1 MQTNQIAS
9 IMDSYLNTS
18 KCLKRWSGDY
28 LLLTGEIIGFSSKVV
43 SEQAHHGGAR
53 LHSHHSKRLR
63 QGDCEFENCL
73 GYITS

>member
-28 LLLTGEIIGFSSKVV
+28 LLLLDFLLKLKVSKHIMV
-43 SEQAHHGGAR
+43 AHACIPTTPRG
-53 LHSHHSKRLR
+53 
-63 QGDCEFENCL
+63 
-73 GYITS
+73 